1 MIKFLGQVISFIG
14 DIWKAFPFQ
23 VRVVTIA
30 GVGLLVVLLLVFG
43 QMSSCRS
50 RRQEK
55 KIDRIEANIQRSEI
69 EANVLSNSFK
79 EAIGNAKNTNTDLDR
94 VLGTDSRSR
103 ESDFS
108 TVKRKWCR
116 DHAGDSKC
124 REQQR

>member
-69 EANVLSNSFK
+69 EANVLSNTIKVK
-79 EAIGNAKNTNTDLDR
+79 EENANNTNNDLNR
-94 VLGTDSRSR
+94 VLGTDSRDR
-103 ESDFS
+103 QSDFG
-108 TVKRKWCR
+108 TVRRKWCR

-124 REQQR
+124 RDSK